1 VSQSPRRRWW
11 SFPLEI
17 VRWAV
22 VIWLLWPLQNAL
34 SERVSFT
41 RIAVGILL
49 LVLFTGKLLYDTL
62 LDPLL
67 TGRRRDSKLDWVT
80 LVVVILLV
88 ALVVALTT
96 LFVVAYLARRMQLS
110 PLE

>member
-1 VSQSPRRRWW
+1 VSSSSKSHWW
-11 SFPLEI
+11 SLPLEI
-17 VRWAV
+17 LKWAV
-22 VIWLLWPLQNAL
+22 VVWLLWPLQNAL

-41 RIAVGILL
+41 RIALGILL

-67 TGRRRDSKLDWVT
+67 TGRRRESKLDWVT
-80 LVVVILLV
+80 LIVVILLV

-96 LFVVAYLARRMQLS
+96 LFVVAYLTQRMQLN
-110 PLE
+110 PVR

>member
-1 VSQSPRRRWW
+1 VSSNAKERWW

-17 VRWAV
+17 LKWGLV
-22 VIWLLWPLQNAL
+22 VWLLWPLQNAL

-41 RIAVGILL
+41 RIAFGILL

-67 TGRRRDSKLDWVT
+67 TGRRRESKLDWVT
-80 LVVVILLV
+80 VIVVVLLL
-88 ALVVALTT
+88 ALVVALTA
-96 LFVVAYLARRMQLS
+96 LFVVAYVTQRMQLG
-110 PLE
+110 LAE